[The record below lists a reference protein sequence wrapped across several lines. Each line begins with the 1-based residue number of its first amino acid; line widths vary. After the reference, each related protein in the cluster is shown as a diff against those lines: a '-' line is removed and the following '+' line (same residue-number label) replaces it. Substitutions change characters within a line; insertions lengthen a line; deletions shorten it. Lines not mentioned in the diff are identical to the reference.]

1 LRRRQPTL
9 TGLELFLRLITRYVA
24 HIEQH
29 RRRPLMHEENDD
41 REQYR
46 QCAKANHCN
55 SKTNVRHKNNP
66 SRNQA
71 GGNVISLQ
79 SPVVAGVMR

>member
-1 LRRRQPTL
+1 
-9 TGLELFLRLITRYVA
+9 
-24 HIEQH
+24 
-29 RRRPLMHEENDD
+29 MHEENDD

>member
-1 LRRRQPTL
+1 
-9 TGLELFLRLITRYVA
+9 
-24 HIEQH
+24 
-29 RRRPLMHEENDD
+29 MHEENDD

-71 GGNVISLQ
+71 GANGI
-79 SPVVAGVMR
+79 SPVTGRGRGSCGDDEI